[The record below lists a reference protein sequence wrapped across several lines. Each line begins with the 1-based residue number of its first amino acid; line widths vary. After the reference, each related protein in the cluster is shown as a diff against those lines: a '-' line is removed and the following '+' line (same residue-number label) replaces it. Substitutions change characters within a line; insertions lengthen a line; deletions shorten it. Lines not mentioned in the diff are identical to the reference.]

1 MKQTFARIPAEKR
14 DKIIQACIDEFGEYG
29 YVKSSTDR
37 IIRKAGISKG
47 GLYEYISSKKELF
60 LYIVEYSYSQLYD
73 YLRERIKADGLTLPS
88 DILNR
93 NRLISRM
100 AIDFYQA
107 HPRFISLINKTYHM
121 GDQEVE
127 DQIHSCFASQFL
139 DIFGDVEIAGL
150 NYPKEKILDLLS
162 WLLHRT
168 RQEFLQEL
176 EQNPNVQ
183 EVHDNYLKNWDFY
196 HSVLAEGIY
205 KK

>member
-1 MKQTFARIPAEKR
+1 MKETFARIPAEKR
-14 DKIIQACIDEFGEYG
+14 EKIIQACIDEFAEFG
-29 YVKSSTDR
+29 YEKSSTDR
-37 IIRKAGISKG
+37 IIKKAGISKG
-47 GLYEYISSKKELF
+47 GLYEYISTKKELF
-60 LYIVEYSYSQLYD
+60 LYIVEYSYTQLYD
-73 YLRERIKADGLTLPS
+73 YLRERIKAEGLALPS
-88 DILNR
+88 DILDR
-93 NRLISRM
+93 NRLVSRL
-100 AIDFYQA
+100 AIIFYLA

-121 GDQEVE
+121 GNREME
-127 DQIHSCFASQFL
+127 EQIHSCFASQFL
-139 DIFGDVEIAGL
+139 DIFGDVELSGL